1 MTKPTRK
8 QILLGSFVVLIGVY
22 AWLFGVQTFFAL
34 KTRNIGRKIPI
45 VNSVPTELRE
55 LSVSNARGEKLSF
68 QGAEFEVP
76 WIDLDEGK
84 TRIVGNWLFVF
95 FRSGYSIIL
104 CVGPQDVFIKGL
116 SKDKTPDPGLFSQIY
131 GPQVLHSDYTL
142 QQAIFE
148 TTPSQITLFTPAK
161 RAVELSLVIVV
172 KAVMPPTT
180 DWTIYNVRSS
190 VFKGFQLGDPAHR
203 PKRMCLELYGPD
215 AHFEIVISQ
224 DATASAAAITQA
236 DLNRIIQSAHLA
248 SHKLPTLAVNP
259 S

>member
-1 MTKPTRK
+1 MTKPRGK
-8 QILLGSFVVLIGVY
+8 QLWLGVFVVLIGAY

-34 KTRNIGRKIPI
+34 KTRNIGKKVPI
-45 VNSVPTELRE
+45 VNSVPTELKE
-55 LSVSNARGEKLSF
+55 LSVSKAPGQKLSF

-76 WIDLDEGK
+76 WNDLDEGK

-116 SKDKTPDPGLFSQIY
+116 SRDKTPDPVFFSRIY

-148 TTPSQITLFTPAK
+148 ATPSQITLFTPAK
-161 RAVELSLVIVV
+161 RAVGLSLVIAL

-180 DWTIYNVRSS
+180 DWAIYSVRSK
-190 VFKGFQLGDPAHR
+190 VFEGFQLGDPAHR
-203 PKRMCLELYGPD
+203 PKRMCLELYSPD

-224 DATASAAAITQA
+224 DATASTAAITQA

-248 SHKLPTLAVNP
+248 AHKLPTLAVSP